1 RGAHALQHRYH
12 KTFLHRI
19 DTILMVYVAVFSPD
33 SGTTRRPLPEMVHTA
48 LTCQRWT
55 LVQNA
60 YIFRNFLCKSR
71 FEIFPLWDLVWKV
84 FVYRRSKRRARM
96 DDTLE

>member
-1 RGAHALQHRYH
+1 AGKAAARRALPGSLTKPHWTSR
-12 KTFLHRI
+12 LS
-19 DTILMVYVAVFSPD
+19 VFSPD